1 MELCAVQAQ
10 GCVMELETA
19 QIKASASAIAIAL
32 FVLAVV
38 AFAPGVFH
46 NAAHD
51 VRHAFAVPC
60 H

>member
-1 MELCAVQAQ
+1 
-10 GCVMELETA
+10 MELETA